1 MKLSVPGVGGKY
13 GAVLKAALLF
23 FIVANPMVFRFV
35 DSLLGWLAG
44 PVASPSGCPTTLGLI
59 VHSLVF
65 AYLLVCVVR
74 A

>member
-1 MKLSVPGVGGKY
+1 MKIPGVSARY
-13 GAVLKAALLF
+13 STIITIALLF
-23 FIVANPMVFRFV
+23 FIVANPMVFRLV

-44 PVASPSGCPTTLGLI
+44 PIASPSGCPTTLGLI

>member
-1 MKLSVPGVGGKY
+1 MKIPGVSARY
-13 GAVLKAALLF
+13 STIITIALLF
-23 FIVANPMVFRFV
+23 FIVANPVVFRLV
-35 DSLLGWLAG
+35 DSLLGWLVG

-74 A
+74 S

>member
-1 MKLSVPGVGGKY
+1 MKIPGLSAKNSVIVTI
-13 GAVLKAALLF
+13 ALLF

-35 DSLLGWLAG
+35 DSLLGWLVG
-44 PVASPSGCPTTLGLI
+44 PIASPSGCPTTLGLV

-65 AYLLVCVVR
+65 ALLLVCVVR

>member
-1 MKLSVPGVGGKY
+1 MKIPGLSAKNSVIVTI
-13 GAVLKAALLF
+13 ALLF

-35 DSLLGWLAG
+35 DSLLGWLVG
-44 PVASPSGCPTTLGLI
+44 PVASPSGCPTTLGLV

-65 AYLLVCVVR
+65 ALLLVCVVR

>member
-1 MKLSVPGVGGKY
+1 MKVPGMSAKNSVI
-13 GAVLKAALLF
+13 VTIALLF

-35 DSLLGWLAG
+35 DSLLGWLVG
-44 PVASPSGCPTTLGLI
+44 PIASASGCPTTLGLV

-65 AYLLVCVVR
+65 ALLLVCVVR

>member
-1 MKLSVPGVGGKY
+1 MKIPGLSAKNSVIVTI
-13 GAVLKAALLF
+13 ALLF

-35 DSLLGWLAG
+35 DSAVGWLAG
-44 PVASPSGCPTTLGLI
+44 PIASPSGCPTTLGLV

>member
-1 MKLSVPGVGGKY
+1 MKIPGVSARY
-13 GAVLKAALLF
+13 STIITIALLF

-35 DSLLGWLAG
+35 DSVVGWLAG
-44 PVASPSGCPTTLGLI
+44 PIASPSGCPTTLGLV

-65 AYLLVCVVR
+65 ALLLVCVVR